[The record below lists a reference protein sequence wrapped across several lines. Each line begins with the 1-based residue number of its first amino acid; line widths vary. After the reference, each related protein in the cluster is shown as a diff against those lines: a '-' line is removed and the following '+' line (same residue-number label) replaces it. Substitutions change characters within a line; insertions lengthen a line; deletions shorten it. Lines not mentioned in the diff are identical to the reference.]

1 MSMNV
6 NGSTQQTGTEWFQNM
21 KTQKPDGKAAEAQ
34 PPQADRAVNVTISKE
49 GLKA

>member
-21 KTQKPDGKAAEAQ
+21 KMQILTGMLQRRSRRRLTG
-34 PPQADRAVNVTISKE
+34 R
-49 GLKA
+49 